1 MEKTFD
7 PKTIEQSC
15 YAHWEQ
21 QGYFLPKNNS
31 ENSFCI
37 MLPPPN
43 VTGYLHMGH
52 GFQQTLMDILIRK
65 HRMQGDNTL
74 WQGGTDHA
82 GIATQMVVE
91 RQLQEK
97 GQSKHDL
104 GREKFVEKVYE
115 WKETSGGQITQ
126 QIRRLGASIDW
137 SRERF
142 TMDEGM
148 SEAVLETFIRL
159 YEEGLIY
166 RGNRLVNWDPKLQ
179 TAISDLE
186 VLNEEEDGFLY
197 HISYPIVGAGLVPAQ
212 QIIVATTRPETLFG
226 DAAVA
231 VHPEDERYKHLIG
244 QQLQL
249 PLTERSIL
257 IIADEYVDPTFGSG
271 CVKITPAHD
280 FNDYEVGTRRQLP
293 LVNILTKTALLNDN
307 VPEAYRGLTTSDARK
322 KVVADLETLG
332 LLIKKEKH
340 TMKVPRGD
348 RSGVVIEPYLTEQ
361 WYVKMQSLAEPAI
374 EVVRNGRVKIVP
386 EHWTKTYYQWLE
398 NIQDWCISR
407 QLWWGHRV
415 PAWYDDQ
422 KNIYVGRNE
431 KEIREKYKLA
441 NNIILTQDDDVL
453 DTWFSSALWPFS
465 TLGWPNK
472 TPELKAF
479 YPSQVLMTGFDIL
492 FFWVARMIMMGLHFM
507 KDVPF
512 ETVYITGLI
521 RDAEGQKMSKSK
533 GNVLDPI
540 DLIDGISLDDLIA
553 KRTGSMMQPQ
563 LAEKI
568 TKQTKQHFPD
578 GIPTSGCDALR
589 FTFCALASN
598 TNNIR
603 FDMARLEGYRNFCN
617 KLWNAAR
624 YVLMQCEGNIDGQAQ
639 GAPTCIDYWII
650 SRTQQVIQEAERHY
664 EQLRFDLLAQCLY
677 DFVWNEFCD
686 WYLELS
692 KPVLWQD
699 SFSTE
704 EKAGTRYTLITTLEI
719 ILKLLHPIVPFIT
732 ETIWQ
737 NVKPLLHRSD
747 ESIMI
752 SEYPQFNSA
761 LINEEAQADIEWM
774 KQIIIGIRTIRS
786 EMNVSPALTI
796 SVYLRKGNTIDQQRF
811 VRNKPLLIT
820 LAKLSDITWLEANI
834 EPPPSA
840 TTLAGDLEISI
851 PLAGLINK
859 EAEIARLNKELTKLQ
874 IDIDKLTQKLSNAG
888 FTDKAPPEVV
898 QKEQK
903 KLLELQQNFA
913 QLSDQYDKIKKL

>member
-1 MEKTFD
+1 MEKVFD
-7 PKTIEQSC
+7 PKTLEQSC
-15 YAHWEQ
+15 YTHWEQ
-21 QGYFLPKNNS
+21 QGYFLPNGKEKS
-31 ENSFCI
+31 YCI

-97 GQSKHDL
+97 GQSRHDL

-115 WKETSGGQITQ
+115 WKGTSGGQITQ

-148 SEAVLETFIRL
+148 SEAVLEVFVRL
-159 YEEGLIY
+159 HEEGLIY

-186 VLNEEEDGFLY
+186 VLNEEEEGFLY
-197 HISYPIVGAGLVPAQ
+197 HIAYSHDV
-212 QIIVATTRPETLFG
+212 IVATTRPETLFG
-226 DAAVA
+226 DTAVA
-231 VHPEDERYKHLIG
+231 VHPEDARYKHLIG
-244 QQLQL
+244 KELHL
-249 PLTERSIL
+249 PLTNRKIPV
-257 IIADEYVDPTFGSG
+257 IADEYVDPAFGSG

-280 FNDYEVGTRRQLP
+280 FNDYEVGQRHQLP
-293 LVNILTKTALLNDN
+293 LMNILTKTATLNN
-307 VPEAYRGLTTSDARK
+307 SVPETYRGLSTTDARK
-322 KVVADLETLG
+322 KVIADLEAQGVLVKT
-332 LLIKKEKH
+332 EKH
-340 TMKVPRGD
+340 TLKVPRGD

-361 WYVKMQSLAEPAI
+361 WYVKMDSLAQPALDA
-374 EVVRNGRVKIVP
+374 VRNGKIKIVP

-407 QLWWGHRV
+407 QLWWGHRI
-415 PAWYDDQ
+415 PAWYDE
-422 KNIYVGRNE
+422 KGHVYVGRNE
-431 KEIREKYKLA
+431 KEIREKYNLPD
-441 NNIILTQDDDVL
+441 NLVLTQDEDVL

-465 TLGWPNK
+465 TLGWPEK
-472 TPELKAF
+472 TPELNAF
-479 YPSQVLMTGFDIL
+479 YPSQILMTGFDIL
-492 FFWVARMIMMGLHFM
+492 FFWVARMIMMGLKFM
-507 KDVPF
+507 DDVPF
-512 ETVYITGLI
+512 DTVYITGLI
-521 RDAEGQKMSKSK
+521 RDSQGHKMSKSK

-540 DLIDGISLDDLIA
+540 DLIDGISLEDLIK

-568 TKQTKQHFPD
+568 TKQTQQEFPD

-603 FDMARLEGYRNFCN
+603 FDMQRLEGYRNFCN

-624 YVLMQCEGNIDGQAQ
+624 YVLMQVDQHILVENAHRAIT
-639 GAPTCIDYWII
+639 PTIVDHWIN
-650 SRTQQVIQEAERHY
+650 SRLQQLIQETEKHY
-664 EQLRFDLLAQCLY
+664 AQLRFDLLAQCLY

-692 KPVLWQD
+692 KPVLWQEQ
-699 SFSTE
+699 FSAD
-704 EKAGTRYTLITTLEI
+704 EKNATRYTLISTLET
-719 ILKLLHPIVPFIT
+719 ILKLLHPIIPFIT

-737 NVKPLLHRSD
+737 SVKPLLNRKE
-747 ESIMI
+747 ESIMLTA
-752 SEYPQFNSA
+752 YPTFDAA
-761 LINEEAQADIEWM
+761 LIHEEAQADVEWM
-774 KQIIIGIRTIRS
+774 KQIIVGIRTIRS

-796 SVYLRKGNTIDQQRF
+796 SVYLRKGNQTDKQRF
-811 VRNKPLLIT
+811 ERNKPLLMT
-820 LAKLSDITWLEANI
+820 LAKLSDIAFLENRV

-840 TTLAGDLEISI
+840 TALAGECEILI

-859 EAEIARLNKELTKLQ
+859 TAEIARLEKELAKVNIEINKARNKLNNP
-874 IDIDKLTQKLSNAG
+874 T
-888 FTDKAPPEVV
+888 FVDKAPPAVV
-898 QKEQK
+898 AQEKERLNDFERNFKQLTEQKE
-903 KLLELQQNFA
+903 
-913 QLSDQYDKIKKL
+913 KIERL

>member
-1 MEKTFD
+1 MDKTFD
-7 PKTIEQSC
+7 PKTIESTC
-15 YAHWEQ
+15 YAQWEQ
-21 QGYFLPKNNS
+21 QGYFSPTGNGKAFS
-31 ENSFCI
+31 I

-65 HRMQGDNTL
+65 HRMQGDSTL

-115 WKETSGGQITQ
+115 WKETSGGQITR

-148 SEAVLETFIRL
+148 SNAVLEVFVRL
-159 YEEGLIY
+159 HEEGLIY

-197 HISYPIVGAGLVPAQ
+197 HIAYSPEVV
-212 QIIVATTRPETLFG
+212 VATTRPETLFG
-226 DAAVA
+226 DTAVA
-231 VHPEDERYKHLIG
+231 VHPEDARYKHLIG
-244 QQLQL
+244 KALSL
-249 PLTERSIL
+249 PLTDRKISV
-257 IIADEYVDPTFGSG
+257 IADEYVDPAFGSG

-280 FNDYEVGTRRQLP
+280 FNDYEVGQRHQLP
-293 LVNILTKTALLNDN
+293 LINILTKTALLNEN
-307 VPEAYRGLTTSDARK
+307 VPAHYRGLNTNDARK
-322 KVVADLETLG
+322 KVVADLEAHG

-361 WYVKMQSLAEPAI
+361 WYVKMESLAKPA
-374 EVVRNGRVKIVP
+374 VDAVRDGKIKIIP
-386 EHWTKTYYQWLE
+386 EHWSKTYYQWLE

-407 QLWWGHRV
+407 QLWWGHRI
-415 PAWYDDQ
+415 PAWYDE
-422 KNIYVGRNE
+422 KNNIYVGRNE
-431 KEIREKYKLA
+431 KEVREKYKLA
-441 NNIILTQDDDVL
+441 ETLLLKQDEDVL

-465 TLGWPNK
+465 TLGWPEK
-472 TPELKAF
+472 TAELQQF

-492 FFWVARMIMMGLHFM
+492 FFWVARMIMMGLKFM
-507 KDVPF
+507 GSVPF

-540 DLIDGISLDDLIA
+540 DLIDGISLQELLK

-568 TKQTKQHFPD
+568 TKQTQQHFPN

-603 FDMARLEGYRNFCN
+603 FDMNRLEGYRNFCN

-624 YVLMQCEGNIDGQAQ
+624 YVLMNTESIMSDCGEAT
-639 GAPTCIDYWII
+639 PTLVDRWIN
-650 SRTQQVIQEAERHY
+650 SRLQQLMQETERHY
-664 EQLRFDLLAQCLY
+664 EQLRFDLLAQCVY

-699 SFSTE
+699 SFSAA
-704 EKAGTRYTLITTLEI
+704 EKAGTRYTLINTLET
-719 ILKLLHPIVPFIT
+719 ILKLLHPITPFIT
-732 ETIWQ
+732 EAIWQ
-737 NVKPLLHRSD
+737 SVKPLLGKTES
-747 ESIMI
+747 SIMI
-752 SEYPQFNSA
+752 SDYPTFNASM
-761 LINEEAQADIEWM
+761 IDEEAQSDIEWM
-774 KQIIIGIRTIRS
+774 KKIIIGIRTIRS
-786 EMNVSPALTI
+786 EMNVSPALSI
-796 SVYLRKGNTIDQQRF
+796 SVYLQKGDAMDQQRF
-811 VRNKPLLIT
+811 ARNKPLLIT
-820 LAKLSDITWLEANI
+820 LAKLKDIAWLDNTS

-840 TTLAGDLEISI
+840 TALANELEISI

-859 EAEIARLNKELTKLQ
+859 EAEMTRLEKEMAKIQ
-874 IDIDKLTQKLSNAG
+874 IEIDKARNKLNNPT
-888 FTDKAPPEVV
+888 FVDKAPPAVV
-898 QKEQK
+898 TQEKERLHDFERSFKQLAEQKEK
-903 KLLELQQNFA
+903 IAEL
-913 QLSDQYDKIKKL
+913 

>member
-1 MEKTFD
+1 MDKTFD

-15 YAHWEQ
+15 YARWEQ
-21 QGYFLPKNNS
+21 QGYFLPNGS
-31 ENSFCI
+31 DQSFCI

-142 TMDEGM
+142 TMDDGM
-148 SEAVLETFIRL
+148 SEAVLEVFVRL
-159 YEEGLIY
+159 YEDGLIY
-166 RGNRLVNWDPKLQ
+166 RGTKLVNWDPKLQ

-186 VLNEEEDGFLY
+186 VLNEEEEGFLY
-197 HISYPIVGAGLVPAQ
+197 HMAYPLADDSNSHLV
-212 QIIVATTRPETLFG
+212 VATTRPETLFG
-226 DAAVA
+226 DSAVA
-231 VHPEDERYKHLIG
+231 VHPEDARYQHLIG
-244 QQLQL
+244 KQLQL
-249 PLTERSIL
+249 PLTNRTIP
-257 IIADEYVDPTFGSG
+257 IIADTYVDPAFGSG

-280 FNDYEVGTRRQLP
+280 FNDYDVGMRHHLTL
-293 LVNILTKTALLNDN
+293 LNILTKDAVLNHE
-307 VPEAYRGLTTSDARK
+307 VPENYRGLTCADARK
-322 KVVADLETLG
+322 KVVADLEVQG
-332 LLIKKEKH
+332 LLIKTEKH
-340 TMKVPRGD
+340 SLKVPRGD

-361 WYVKMQSLAEPAI
+361 WYVKMEALAKPALAAVQSGKI
-374 EVVRNGRVKIVP
+374 NIVP
-386 EHWTKTYYQWLE
+386 EHWSKTYYHWLE

-407 QLWWGHRV
+407 QLWWGHRI
-415 PAWYDDQ
+415 PAWYDEH
-422 KNIYVGRNE
+422 NHIYVGRNE
-431 KEIREKYKLA
+431 DDIRKKYHLSST
-441 NNIILTQDDDVL
+441 IILRQDEDVL

-465 TLGWPNK
+465 TLGWPQE

-479 YPSQVLMTGFDIL
+479 YPSQILMTGFDIL

-507 KDVPF
+507 DDVPF
-512 ETVYITGLI
+512 QTVYITGLI

-540 DLIDGISLDDLIA
+540 DLIDGISLEDLIK
-553 KRTGSMMQPQ
+553 KRTGAMMQPQ

-568 TKQTKQHFPD
+568 TQQTRQQFPD

-603 FDMARLEGYRNFCN
+603 FDMQRLEGYRNFCN

-624 YVLMQCEGNIDGQAQ
+624 YVLMQCEQQVITLGDHEGITA
-639 GAPTCIDYWII
+639 TCIDHWIT
-650 SRTQQVIQEAERHY
+650 SRLQQIIQETNRHY

-692 KPVLWQD
+692 KPILWQE
-699 SFSTE
+699 SFSAQ
-704 EKAGTRYTLITTLEI
+704 EKRGTRYTLISTLET
-719 ILKLLHPIVPFIT
+719 ILKLLHPIIPFIT
-732 ETIWQ
+732 ETIWTSL
-737 NVKPLLHRSD
+737 KPILNRTE
-747 ESIMI
+747 ESLMI
-752 SEYPQFNSA
+752 ADYPTYNA
-761 LINEEAQADIEWM
+761 AAINAEAQADVEWM
-774 KQIIIGIRTIRS
+774 KQIIVGIRTIRS

-796 SVYLRKGNTIDQQRF
+796 SVFLRKGNEIDRQRF
-811 VRNKPLLIT
+811 NRNKPLLIT
-820 LAKLSDITWLEANI
+820 LAKLSEITWLENNV

-840 TTLAGDLEISI
+840 TALAGECEILI

-859 EAEIARLNKELTKLQ
+859 TAEIARLEKELAKIQLE
-874 IDIDKLTQKLSNAG
+874 INKATQKLNNPT
-888 FTDKAPPEVV
+888 FIDKAPPAVV
-898 QKEQK
+898 DQEKERLSDFERNFKQLAEQKE
-903 KLLELQQNFA
+903 
-913 QLSDQYDKIKKL
+913 KIMRL